1 MSWAEEWGSF
11 LKGILK
17 DSLALAFIKTLG
29 AAFAAVSAIMLVA
42 PAFNLQ
48 QDGVIFDAFPVA
60 GKAEV
65 RAYYVGTALTVS
77 WACLCCELHV
87 ALKAIQVVLFGFWG
101 SRVVGYALD
110 GVDADAALRLHQHAV
125 FFVEVFGCA
134 IATLFLDDYNDA
146 YDFTTTTTGGG
157 KQAGGKRL
165 GKRN

>member
-1 MSWAEEWGSF
+1 MSWAEEWGSV
-11 LKGILK
+11 LKG
-17 DSLALAFIKTLG
+17 SLALVFIKTLG

-48 QDGVIFDAFPVA
+48 QDGVPFDAFPVA

-77 WACLCCELHV
+77 WTCLCCELHV

-101 SRVVGYALD
+101 SRVIGYALD

-125 FFVEVFGCA
+125 FCVEVLGCA
-134 IATLFLDDYNDA
+134 VATYFLDDFNDA
-146 YDFTTTTTGGG
+146 YDFTNATML
-157 KQAGGKRL
+157 QAGGKRL